1 MLERTMNICITV
13 NDISFKVDMSQASQ
27 DEQK

>member
-13 NDISFKVDMSQASQ
+13 NEISFKVDMS
-27 DEQK
+27 